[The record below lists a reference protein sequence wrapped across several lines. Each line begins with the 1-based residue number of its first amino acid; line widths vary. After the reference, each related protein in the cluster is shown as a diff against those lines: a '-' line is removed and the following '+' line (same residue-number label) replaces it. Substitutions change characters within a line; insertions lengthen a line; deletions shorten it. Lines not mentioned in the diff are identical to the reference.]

1 MAFAVIP
8 VLAQI
13 EGMIAQVL
21 IEELACHTDA
31 RGWVVEPLDETGLAR
46 HRNVHVVWMNPA
58 RCGNH
63 YHQQSTETVLLV
75 GPALVRWRGPAP
87 LRERASTWPALRFT
101 FPRHSARHAKH
112 RGSPLI
118 LASFSAP
125 PRIIRTRCAKIDRSV
140 KRACLSVRQRISIV
154 RSAVPPYADES
165 IPVPPAIVAVFT
177 SELAANAGLPA
188 GNPVLRAVK
197 RFTGPPVFVG

>member
-46 HRNVHVVWMNPA
+46 HRNVHVVWTEPGA
-58 RCGNH
+58 VRGNH

-75 GPALVRWRGPAP
+75 GPALVRWREAGA
-87 LRERASTWPALRFT
+87 LRERHVNAGQALRFT
-101 FPRHSARHAKH
+101 FPPGIPHAMQNTGD
-112 RGSPLI
+112 RPLI
-118 LASFSAP
+118 LASFS
-125 PRIIRTRCAKIDRSV
+125 TRPHDRNHPDT
-140 KRACLSVRQRISIV
+140 VREELIV
-154 RSAVPPYADES
+154 P
-165 IPVPPAIVAVFT
+165 
-177 SELAANAGLPA
+177 
-188 GNPVLRAVK
+188 
-197 RFTGPPVFVG
+197 